1 MIVSLFL
8 TFAQIGLFTFG
19 GGYVMISLIES
30 ICVEQKKW
38 ITHEQMM
45 KITVIAESTPG
56 PIAINCATFV
66 GYKQKGVAGAIA
78 ATLGVVTPSFVII
91 YLISKFFKNFLEIQG
106 IVSGFK
112 GVRIAVGILILD
124 AAIGMIKKM
133 KKKTVPCIILGS
145 SFVIMLLNNI
155 FNLGISSIL
164 LLLIAAVIGIIISGI
179 FDMHSLNGGADQ

>member
-8 TFAQIGLFTFG
+8 TFAKIGLFTFG
-19 GGYVMISLIES
+19 GGYAMISLIEN
-30 ICVEQKKW
+30 ICVDRKKW

-45 KITVIAESTPG
+45 KITAIAESTPG
-56 PIAINCATFV
+56 PIAVNCATYV

-91 YLISKFFKNFLEIQG
+91 YLISKFLENLLEIQG

-112 GVRIAVGILILD
+112 GIRIAVGILILD
-124 AAIGMIKKM
+124 AAISMIKKM
-133 KKKTVPCIILGS
+133 KKTALSCIILGS
-145 SFVIMLLNNI
+145 SFAIMLLNNI

-164 LLLIAAVIGIIISGI
+164 LLVIAAVSVMIISGI
-179 FDMHSLNGGADQ
+179 SNMSYMKGSAGK